1 MRRINQTYLRPQ
13 RMEKESLVMN
23 LTLKPW
29 YCDEARNRS
38 PSIGSDVWLDTRCVP
53 SRATQVTVHNKVRDQ
68 FSMLVN
74 AGLTVL
80 GLNFDSL
87 ASIIL
92 PNFNSTECLNSRLR
106 CCNVTRDAFGSVLQS
121 QGSTDCLRQDK
132 WVNED
137 CST

>member
-1 MRRINQTYLRPQ
+1 
-13 RMEKESLVMN
+13 MEKESLVMN

-29 YCDEARNRS
+29 FCDEARNRS
-38 PSIGSDVWLDTRCVP
+38 PSVGSDVWLDTRCVP
-53 SRATQVTVHNKVRDQ
+53 SRATQVTIHNKVRDQ

-87 ASIIL
+87 ASLIL
-92 PNFNSTECLNSRLR
+92 RTVMFQINTDLANFNSTECLNSRLR

-132 WVNED
+132 WVSED

>member
-1 MRRINQTYLRPQ
+1 
-13 RMEKESLVMN
+13 
-23 LTLKPW
+23 
-29 YCDEARNRS
+29 
-38 PSIGSDVWLDTRCVP
+38 
-53 SRATQVTVHNKVRDQ
+53 
-68 FSMLVN
+68 MLVN

-87 ASIIL
+87 ASLIL
-92 PNFNSTECLNSRLR
+92 RTVMFQINTDLANFNSTECLNSRLR

-132 WVNED
+132 WVSED